1 MSDIADFFSGHGFI
15 LSFFKLDY
23 QKLNKRLKIV
33 LLFKICSKIIVLQ
46 QHDATVAP
54 DIFGILKL

>member
-1 MSDIADFFSGHGFI
+1 MDLYYHFLNWIT
-15 LSFFKLDY
+15 K
-23 QKLNKRLKIV
+23 KLNEHLKIV